1 MMLLKLQE
9 RLEVVRITLTAECL
23 DDHLIV
29 SVSKVVD
36 DE

>member
-1 MMLLKLQE
+1 MLLKLQE
-9 RLEVVRITLTAECL
+9 RLKVVRATLAAECL
-23 DDHLIV
+23 DVHLII